1 MDNQA
6 TQKKMDGIVSGNRRG
21 AFSHLPVKEFRH
33 RSESLIDEILS
44 RNAPPYVKHAL
55 ENQPQIGDTL
65 DYTRPNYA
73 WWSYFRRGLQRGY
86 ELSSGLALP
95 ILRIMSAW
103 TLGER
108 PTIDSGT
115 EEIDRLFNEFLNKNY
130 DRITT
135 WFMDAVGLGDSYLI
149 VNPDLSLSPAPP
161 DEVYIRMAQMSLSKV
176 EAFIVQSRFED
187 ITVID
192 EYQDFFRQVT
202 IRSEAGEQSTL
213 YENPLGIAPIVQL
226 SWGRESTEV
235 YGHPVYAPLYAHFQR
250 YHDILNK
257 SLDGIE
263 LMGNPLLVA
272 EGMEDA
278 DEARQMNATGVVKIE
293 DKDGNIH
300 DDYVIDVDS
309 RDMWWLGKGGV
320 MKFVTPGSFAG
331 DSRTMAKLL
340 WLIIIE
346 HCNIPEWAWGGAISS
361 SKASVDA
368 QAPAFI
374 KTVTYWRDFVEKPLL
389 QLFYIYYLTLTNGVY
404 DPDAIYDWQ
413 VEWPVVLEEDA
424 EIQLKKVQH
433 ADVIK
438 AVTREEQLRI
448 LDIVKD
454 PERAIKEADKEA
466 EEMQDRADIA
476 IEQDL
481 MQNPLTTRGGGEF

>member
-1 MDNQA
+1 MNTRSMD
-6 TQKKMDGIVSGNRRG
+6 R
-21 AFSHLPVKEFRH
+21 FSQSNHKRSYVPTHIKEYRH
-33 RSESLIDEILS
+33 RPNSLIDEILE
-44 RNAPPYVKHAL
+44 RNAPPYVRYAL
-55 ENQPQIGDTL
+55 ENQSLIGETL
-65 DYTRPNYA
+65 DYTRPNYV

-95 ILRIMSAW
+95 ILRIMASW

-130 DRITT
+130 DKIIT
-135 WFMDAVGLGDSYLI
+135 WFMDSLGLGDSYLI
-149 VNPDLSLSPAPP
+149 VNPDLSITPAPP
-161 DEVYIRMAQMSLSKV
+161 NEVYVRMAQMSLSKID
-176 EAFIVQSRFED
+176 AFIVQSRFED
-187 ITVID
+187 ITVTD
-192 EYQDFFRQVT
+192 EYQDFFRMIT
-202 IRSEAGEQSTL
+202 IRSAAGEQSTT
-213 YENPLGIAPIVQL
+213 YENPLGVPPIVQL
-226 SWGRESTEV
+226 SWGKESTEV
-235 YGHPVYAPLYAHFQR
+235 YGHPVYAPLYAHFKR
-250 YHDILNK
+250 YHDLMNK

-272 EGMEDA
+272 EGMEDPE
-278 DEARQMNATGVVKIE
+278 EAREMNSTGIVKVE
-293 DKDGNIH
+293 DKEGNIH

-309 RDMWWLGKGGV
+309 RDMWWLGKGGT

-331 DSRTMAKLL
+331 DSRTMSKLL

-404 DPDAIYDWQ
+404 DPDAIYGWE

-424 EIQLKKVQH
+424 EVQLKKVQH

-438 AVTREEQLRI
+438 ALTREEQLRI
-448 LDIVKD
+448 LDIVRD
-454 PERAIKEADKEA
+454 PERAIEEADKES

-481 MQNPLTTRGGGEF
+481 LQSGQMSRGNDERELGR